1 MSKGVKFKEAIGL
14 EKLKI
19 TDDEILG
26 AYLTDGSDINVDFV
40 IVGIGVTP
48 NTKLAEGAKIK
59 INNGIFVNDMCQTSI
74 ANIYAAGDCTSFNYK
89 NTLVRLE
96 SVGNAIDQAMIVV
109 QNIMKR
115 NTIYLPKPWFWSDQY
130 DLKLQIA
137 GLNTGYDD
145 VAIRKGENNQVSHW
159 YFKGSDLLA
168 VDALNDPR
176 SYMIGKR
183 LIETNKSPSK
193 NQIKDKDLNL
203 KVLLK

>member
-1 MSKGVKFKEAIGL
+1 MD
-14 EKLKI
+14 KLKI

-40 IVGIGVTP
+40 IVGIGITP

-74 ANIYAAGDCTSFNYK
+74 PNIYAAGDCTSFNYK

-96 SVGNAIDQAMIVV
+96 SVGNAIDQAMIVA
-109 QNIMKR
+109 QNIMR
-115 NTIYLPKPWFWSDQY
+115 QGISYLPKPWFWSDQY

-145 VAIRKGENNQVSHW
+145 VAIRKGEKNQVSHW

-176 SYMIGKR
+176 CYMIGKR
-183 LIETNKSPSK
+183 LIEANRSPSK